1 MIYVNFINIMYKYS
15 MKIIKYN
22 NTIQLLF
29 FIIWCFFLLRISK
42 AISIESTIADFDKS
56 KLIFA
61 FADIISLIIFLGF
74 ISYLIFDVYKRKKIS
89 LTSLLIFY
97 PIFALI
103 GYYLSDYKNEFQ
115 ESIIINQFISLTS
128 VLLYFS
134 FIQTNKIFDYKF
146 KKLLVSAVVIFFVF
160 YTLLI
165 IFPDILNKINSYQEL
180 RYSYKSI
187 LNIFGNKI
195 YLNQNVN
202 GQTKFLVILLII
214 TFILF
219 KKYYFKNKI
228 ISHLF
233 FFIGL
238 LFLILIYLMQTRL
251 NILASFIF
259 LFFFISSFQNLD
271 FKKKLIYLLIIFI
284 LPFLC
289 FNIYTDSQTRFSKLD
304 IKPLEYKPIGTGEIG
319 TGEIGT
325 GKTRQE
331 GVNLF
336 IKKNIKLKNETF
348 VLLEAF
354 LDTILP
360 ISQSQIKQRM
370 SCEGESLELFIIF
383 SRALDP
389 VRGEAIQEEA
399 CKKTFNEFKI
409 DKLINIKNNIKS
421 LSSDFDKSFT
431 EIHDHITTSK
441 NLNDKILINYLEII
455 NSTEEIKYEILRIL
469 MVSNFYIKDF
479 KIPFS
484 DENKPENASV
494 YLKRIVASLEHNH
507 HSIRDYI
514 FTNCSIYLS
523 KVDGLISGRMCG
535 WELLLRTTTINSF
548 FFGKG
553 FLADQVYLKPFWKT
567 ASNSWVHI
575 FNNAGIFSFIIFSSI
590 VFFFLFKFFKIKNFQ
605 NENIY
610 ISFSNYIILFLIMRS
625 MLEDTIAFV
634 SFDFLLL
641 GICMIFIKEAEDSK
655 IAK

>member
-42 AISIESTIADFDKS
+42 EISIESTIADFDRS

-146 KKLLVSAVVIFFVF
+146 KKLLVSTVVIFFVF

-165 IFPDILNKINSYQEL
+165 IFPDILNKINSYGEL
-180 RYSYKSI
+180 RNSYKSI

-195 YLNQNVN
+195 HLNQNVN

-259 LFFFISSFQNLD
+259 LIFFISSFQNLD
-271 FKKKLIYLLIIFI
+271 LKKKLIYLLIIFI

-304 IKPLEYKPIGTGEIG
+304 IKPLEYKPIETDGA
-319 TGEIGT
+319 
-325 GKTRQE
+325 RQE

-336 IKKNIKLKNETF
+336 IKENIKLKNETF
-348 VLLEAF
+348 FLLENF
-354 LDTILP
+354 IDPILP
-360 ISQSQIKQRM
+360 IPDSQTKQRI
-370 SCEGESLELFIIF
+370 SCEAESLELFIIF
-383 SRALDP
+383 GRAFDP
-389 VRGEAIQEEA
+389 VRGEVIQEEA
-399 CKKTFNEFKI
+399 CKKTFDEFKI
-409 DKLINIKNNIKS
+409 DKLINIRNNVKS
-421 LSSDFDKSFT
+421 LSSDFDKSIT
-431 EIHDHITTSK
+431 EIYDQIRTSK
-441 NLNDKILINYLEII
+441 NLNDKIFINYLELI
-455 NSTEEIKYEILRIL
+455 NSTEEIKYEVFRYLKI
-469 MVSNFYIKDF
+469 SNFYIKNLDIHISEGNP
-479 KIPFS
+479 KGS
-484 DENKPENASV
+484 EGV
-494 YLKRIVASLEHNH
+494 YLKRIVTKLENNH
-507 HSIRDYI
+507 HNIRDYI
-514 FTNCSIYLS
+514 FTNCSKYLS
-523 KVDGLISGRMCG
+523 KVDGLISGRVCG

-553 FLADQVYLKPFWKT
+553 FLADQVYLKPLWKT

-590 VFFFLFKFFKIKNFQ
+590 VFFFYLNFLKLKIFKMK
-605 NENIY
+605 
-610 ISFSNYIILFLIMRS
+610 
-625 MLEDTIAFV
+625 
-634 SFDFLLL
+634 
-641 GICMIFIKEAEDSK
+641 IFIYHFQ
-655 IAK
+655 II

>member
-1 MIYVNFINIMYKYS
+1 MIYVNFINIIYKYS

-42 AISIESTIADFDKS
+42 AISIESTIADFDRS

-74 ISYLIFDVYKRKKIS
+74 ISYLIFDVYKTKKIS

-259 LFFFISSFQNLD
+259 LFFFISSFQNLGL
-271 FKKKLIYLLIIFI
+271 KKKLIYLLIIFI

-304 IKPLEYKPIGTGEIG
+304 IKPLEYKPIETDGA
-319 TGEIGT
+319 
-325 GKTRQE
+325 RQE

-336 IKKNIKLKNETF
+336 IKENIKLKNETF
-348 VLLEAF
+348 FLLENF
-354 LDTILP
+354 IDPILP
-360 ISQSQIKQRM
+360 IPDSQTKQRI
-370 SCEGESLELFIIF
+370 SCEAESLELFIIF
-383 SRALDP
+383 GRAFDP
-389 VRGEAIQEEA
+389 VRGEVIQEEA
-399 CKKTFNEFKI
+399 CKKTFDEFKI
-409 DKLINIKNNIKS
+409 DKLINIRNNVKS
-421 LSSDFDKSFT
+421 LSSDFDKSIT
-431 EIHDHITTSK
+431 EIYDQIRTSK
-441 NLNDKILINYLEII
+441 NLNDKIFINYLELI
-455 NSTEEIKYEILRIL
+455 NSTEEIKYEVFRYLKI
-469 MVSNFYIKDF
+469 SNFYIKNLNIHISEGNP
-479 KIPFS
+479 KGS
-484 DENKPENASV
+484 EGV
-494 YLKRIVASLEHNH
+494 YLKRIVTKLENNH
-507 HSIRDYI
+507 HNIRDYI

-523 KVDGLISGRMCG
+523 KVDGLISGRVCG

-553 FLADQVYLKPFWKT
+553 FLADQVYLKPLWKT

-590 VFFFLFKFFKIKNFQ
+590 VLFFLFKFFKIKNFQ

-610 ISFSNYIILFLIMRS
+610 ISFSNYIIVFLIMRS

>member
-1 MIYVNFINIMYKYS
+1 

-22 NTIQLLF
+22 NTIQFLF

-42 AISIESTIADFDKS
+42 AISIESTIADFDRS

-74 ISYLIFDVYKRKKIS
+74 ISYLIFDVYKTKKIS

-146 KKLLVSAVVIFFVF
+146 KKLLVSTVVIFFVF

-271 FKKKLIYLLIIFI
+271 LKKKLIYLLIIFI

-289 FNIYTDSQTRFSKLD
+289 FNIYTDSHTRFSKLD
-304 IKPLEYKPIGTGEIG
+304 IKPLEYKPIGTGE
-319 TGEIGT
+319 T
-325 GKTRQE
+325 KQARQE

-336 IKKNIKLKNETF
+336 VKKNIKLKSETF
-348 VLLEAF
+348 FLLESF
-354 LDTILP
+354 LDMILP
-360 ISQSQIKQRM
+360 ISQSQTKQSQSQTKQRM
-370 SCEGESLELFIIF
+370 SCEARQLEFFIILN
-383 SRALDP
+383 RALDP

-399 CKKTFNEFKI
+399 CKKIFNEFKI
-409 DKLINIKNNIKS
+409 DKLINIKNNIKF
-421 LSSDFDKSFT
+421 LSSDYDKNVT
-431 EIHDHITTSK
+431 EIHDQIKTSK
-441 NLNDKILINYLEII
+441 NLNDKIFINYLELI
-455 NSTEEIKYEILRIL
+455 NSTEEIKYEILRFL
-469 MVSNFYIKDF
+469 KVSNFYTKNL
-479 KIPFS
+479 KILMS
-484 DENKPENASV
+484 DSNTQGSVSV
-494 YLKRIVASLEHNH
+494 YLKRIVTSLESNH

-514 FTNCSIYLS
+514 FSNCSIYLS
-523 KVDGLISGRMCG
+523 KVDGLISGRVCG

-553 FLADQVYLKPFWKT
+553 FLADQVYLKPLWKT

-590 VFFFLFKFFKIKNFQ
+590 VLFFLFKFFKIKNFQ

-610 ISFSNYIILFLIMRS
+610 ISFSNYIIVFLIMRS

>member
-1 MIYVNFINIMYKYS
+1 
-15 MKIIKYN
+15 MKIIKHN

-42 AISIESTIADFDKS
+42 AISIESTIADFDRS

-74 ISYLIFDVYKRKKIS
+74 ISYLIFDLYKTKKIS

-103 GYYLSDYKNEFQ
+103 GYYLNDYKNEFQ

-146 KKLLVSAVVIFFVF
+146 KRLLVSTVVIFFVF

-165 IFPDILNKINSYQEL
+165 IFPDILNKISSYQEL

-202 GQTKFLVILLII
+202 GQTKFLVILLIF

-233 FFIGL
+233 FFTGL
-238 LFLILIYLMQTRL
+238 LFLILIFLMQTRL
-251 NILASFIF
+251 NILVSFIF

-271 FKKKLIYLLIIFI
+271 FKKKLIYLLIIVI
-284 LPFLC
+284 LPFFC
-289 FNIYTDSQTRFSKLD
+289 FNIYTDSHTRFSKLD
-304 IKPLEYKPIGTGEIG
+304 IKPLVYKPIGTSE
-319 TGEIGT
+319 TSE
-325 GKTRQE
+325 TRQE
-331 GVNLF
+331 DFNLF
-336 IKKNIKLKNETF
+336 IKKNIKFKNKAAI
-348 VLLEAF
+348 LLNSFIEEA
-354 LDTILP
+354 
-360 ISQSQIKQRM
+360 ISIPHSQTQTTQTTQKK
-370 SCEGESLELFIIF
+370 SCEAEKLKWFKLLG
-383 SRALDP
+383 RAVDP
-389 VRGEAIQEEA
+389 VRGVVNHEEV
-399 CKKTFNEFKI
+399 CKKILDEFENDSI
-409 DKLINIKNNIKS
+409 VDIKNNIES
-421 LSSDFDKSFT
+421 LSSNFDKQIT
-431 EIHDHITTSK
+431 EIYDHIRISK
-441 NLNDKILINYLEII
+441 NINDKIFINYLKVIS
-455 NSTEEIKYEILRIL
+455 STEEIKYEILRFL
-469 MVSNFYIKDF
+469 KVSDLHVKDLKLLITDSNPQGSVSFYL
-479 KIPFS
+479 
-484 DENKPENASV
+484 ERV
-494 YLKRIVASLEHNH
+494 VVALETNH
-507 HSIRDYI
+507 HYIRDYV
-514 FTNCSIYLS
+514 FANCSKYLN
-523 KVDGLISGRMCG
+523 KVDGLISGRACG

-553 FLADQVYLKPFWKT
+553 FLADQIYLKPLWKT

-590 VFFFLFKFFKIKNFQ
+590 VLFFLFKFFKIKNFQ

-610 ISFSNYIILFLIMRS
+610 VSFSNYIILFLIMRS

-655 IAK
+655 ITK